1 MKFYQYNIQD
11 LSDESYTRYYSLTSE
26 EKKRRVDRFR
36 FEDDKKRTVV
46 GEMLARRAIS
56 EWCGVPEE
64 SIVFET
70 TAHGKPY
77 AKDLNV
83 EFNISHSA
91 DMVVCVV
98 DDKPVGVDIEKI
110 RPVDLNTAKRIFNE
124 EEIRYVFGCVPD
136 ADDYNHCL
144 NDVILQRFFELW
156 TKKEAYGKLVGMGLF
171 AKTNATATVKTWIE
185 NGYCI
190 STFIT
195 KNS

>member
-1 MKFYQYNIQD
+1 MKFYHYNIRD
-11 LSDESYTRYYSLTSE
+11 LSDESYTHYYSLMSK

-46 GEMLARRAIS
+46 GEMLARQAIF
-56 EWCGVPEE
+56 EWCGAAEE
-64 SIVFET
+64 SITFEI
-70 TAHGKPY
+70 AEHGKPY
-77 AKDLNV
+77 VKGLNV

-98 DDKPVGVDIEKI
+98 DNNPVGVDIEKI

-171 AKTNATATVKTWIE
+171 TETNATATVKTWTE

-190 STFIT
+190 SIFTT
-195 KNS
+195 KNI